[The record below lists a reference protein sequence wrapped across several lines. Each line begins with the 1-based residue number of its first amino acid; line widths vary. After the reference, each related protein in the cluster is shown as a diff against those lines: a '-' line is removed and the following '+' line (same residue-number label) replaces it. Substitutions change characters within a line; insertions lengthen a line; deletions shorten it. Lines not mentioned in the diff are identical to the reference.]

1 MKAKCEE
8 IVIERYL
15 KGNINNEF
23 KDELLWVIN
32 LRRDNGQYLEILF
45 RLLQEDSQEKLKVLE
60 TIVEMIKKQMIAD
73 NRDFQIRDPI
83 KFVNNVLE
91 ELEHELSK
99 ES

>member
-15 KGNINNEF
+15 KGNISNEF

-32 LRRDNGQYLEILF
+32 LRRDNGQYLEILSK
-45 RLLQEDSQEKLKVLE
+45 LLQDESSEKLKILE
-60 TIVEMIKKQMIAD
+60 TIVNMIKKQIIAD
-73 NRDFQIRDPI
+73 NKDFQVRDPK
-83 KFVNNVLE
+83 KFVNKLLE

-99 ES
+99 

>member
-15 KGNINNEF
+15 KGNISNEF

-32 LRRDNGQYLEILF
+32 LRRDNSQYLEILSK
-45 RLLQEDSQEKLKVLE
+45 LLQDESSEKLKILE
-60 TIVEMIKKQMIAD
+60 TIVNMIKKQIIAD
-73 NRDFQIRDPI
+73 NRDFQVRDPK
-83 KFVNNVLE
+83 KFVNKLLE

-99 ES
+99 

>member
-45 RLLQEDSQEKLKVLE
+45 KLLQDESSEKLKILE
-60 TIVEMIKKQMIAD
+60 TIVNMIKKQIIAD
-73 NRDFQIRDPI
+73 NRGFQVRDPK
-83 KFVNNVLE
+83 KFVNNLLE

-99 ES
+99 

>member
-1 MKAKCEE
+1 MKIKCEE

-15 KGNINNEF
+15 KGNISNEF

-45 RLLQEDSQEKLKVLE
+45 RLLQDESCQKLKILE
-60 TIVEMIKKQMIAD
+60 TIVNMIKKQIIAD
-73 NRDFQIRDPI
+73 NRDVRVRDPK
-83 KFVNNVLE
+83 KFVNKLLE

-99 ES
+99 

>member
-15 KGNINNEF
+15 KGNIRNEF

-45 RLLQEDSQEKLKVLE
+45 RLLEDDSQEKLKVLE
-60 TIVEMIKKQMIAD
+60 TIVNMIKKQIIAD
-73 NRDFQIRDPI
+73 SRDILLKNPKQVIN
-83 KFVNNVLE
+83 KLLE
-91 ELEHELSK
+91 KLENALS
-99 ES
+99 E

>member
-1 MKAKCEE
+1 MKIKCEE

-15 KGNINNEF
+15 KGNISNEF

-45 RLLQEDSQEKLKVLE
+45 RLLEDESSEKLKILK
-60 TIVEMIKKQMIAD
+60 TIVNMIKKQVVAD
-73 NRDFQIRDPI
+73 SREVRVRDPK
-83 KFVNNVLE
+83 KFVNKLMK

-99 ES
+99 

>member
-15 KGNINNEF
+15 KGNISNEF

-32 LRRDNGQYLEILF
+32 LRRDNSQYLEILSK
-45 RLLQEDSQEKLKVLE
+45 LLQDESSEKLKILE
-60 TIVEMIKKQMIAD
+60 TIVNMIKKQIIAD
-73 NRDFQIRDPI
+73 NRDFQVRNPKQVIN
-83 KFVNNVLE
+83 KLLE

-99 ES
+99 

>member
-1 MKAKCEE
+1 MKIKCEE

-15 KGNINNEF
+15 KGNISNEF

-45 RLLQEDSQEKLKVLE
+45 KLLQDESSEKLKILE
-60 TIVEMIKKQMIAD
+60 TIVNMIKRQVVAD
-73 NRDFQIRDPI
+73 SRDVQLKDPK
-83 KFVNNVLE
+83 KFVNKLME

-99 ES
+99 